1 MNESTI
7 GYAGSDSLK
16 RAGEWPEPPTATRLQ
31 GRVIARTALSPALE
45 DAMFA
50 LLRSHF
56 RGVDRPVFHADLS
69 DKSAVILLEDE
80 DEVLRGFS
88 TLRIYQTMAPGRP
101 VTIIYSGDTI
111 VDRAYW
117 GSPTLAK
124 TWIHSVRTS
133 ASMADTDVYW
143 LLLTSGYRTYRFL
156 PVFFRAFSPRYDQT
170 TPPDEQALVDA
181 VADERFG
188 TRYDRTAGVVRF
200 ERPQILTSD
209 LLAVAPGRTED
220 AHIRFFLARNPGFV
234 RGDELVCLT
243 RIHDDNL
250 TPAGRRMA
258 GIPRG

>member
-1 MNESTI
+1 MNESI
-7 GYAGSDSLK
+7 AYPDPHALK
-16 RAGEWPEPPTATRLQ
+16 RAGDWPEPATAPRLQ
-31 GRVIARTALSPALE
+31 GRVIARTALSPGLE
-45 DAMFA
+45 DAMFG
-50 LLRSHF
+50 LLMSHF
-56 RGVDRPVFHADLS
+56 RGVDRSVFQTDLS

-88 TLRIYQTMAPGRP
+88 TLRLYQTMAPRRP

-124 TWIHSVRTS
+124 TWIHSVRT
-133 ASMADTDVYW
+133 AAAMAGTDVYW
-143 LLLTSGYRTYRFL
+143 LLITSGYRTYRFL
-156 PVFFRAFSPRYDQT
+156 PVFFRAFYPRYDQT
-170 TPPDEQALVDA
+170 TPPDEQTLLDA

-188 TRYDRTAGVVRF
+188 ARYDRTSGVVRF

-209 LLAVAPGRTED
+209 LLGVAPGRSED